1 VRLVA
6 AAIRFRLSAAQISVL
21 WPGLVLVIGLHV
33 GRNMKGGIRVQ
44 YPFAM
49 YPPPAGFD
57 RGVFDQ
63 QMMDEI
69 LALWKRL
76 HSKSKTGGRVQMS
89 AVELGAAIFAIR
101 SNIGYARRRRYDCR
115 LKSAET
121 KNELLIDNYSFEQ
134 LKIKSHRLIHSLE
147 RHLKRANTALSKS
160 VTRDEFAALIGR
172 WKAHLRWM
180 RLHIVYFKP
189 LRPIIGKRR
198 IRQQQDLDELM
209 KMAERGIHNA
219 GYRSPEPRELRRM
232 MRLFARS
239 TRRWRE
245 GENTVLYML
254 ENKRDLTAKWYLAQ
268 FVLHRLTLE
277 ELKKP

>member
-1 VRLVA
+1 
-6 AAIRFRLSAAQISVL
+6 
-21 WPGLVLVIGLHV
+21 
-33 GRNMKGGIRVQ
+33 
-44 YPFAM
+44 
-49 YPPPAGFD
+49 
-57 RGVFDQ
+57 
-63 QMMDEI
+63 
-69 LALWKRL
+69 
-76 HSKSKTGGRVQMS
+76 MS